1 MEPFQWTRQSV
12 TFLALIAVVTVVLAV
27 AAPFGS
33 IALGVLS
40 LLAVG
45 LTLIKAMF
53 RARRWWPL
61 TAVEGT
67 IAMSAL
73 VLTAGGVGVVG
84 YSIAR
89 LGTENSLHM
98 MVGWPTVNPTRAG
111 PRAGRPARSVSYTD
125 AELQQRLKDAL
136 REAGIPFTVE
146 TRDGAEY
153 VGWAA
158 EHNAAVDEVTEKVM
172 GKALPSGRNAHFPD
186 PEVHKQFV
194 DWLTK
199 KGIRHEVVKMRGE
212 DYVVWDEAGG
222 NAAHQFMRSRGDDC
236 KKKMA
241 AGKSEPG
248 RC

>member
-1 MEPFQWTRQSV
+1 HPRCDEEGQVAPELMEPFQWTRQSV

-73 VLTAGGVGVVG
+73 VLMAGGVGVVG

-98 MVGWPTVNPTRAG
+98 MVGWPTANP
-111 PRAGRPARSVSYTD
+111 
-125 AELQQRLKDAL
+125 
-136 REAGIPFTVE
+136 

-199 KGIRHEVVKMRGE
+199 KGIR
-212 DYVVWDEAGG
+212 
-222 NAAHQFMRSRGDDC
+222 
-236 KKKMA
+236 
-241 AGKSEPG
+241 
-248 RC
+248 